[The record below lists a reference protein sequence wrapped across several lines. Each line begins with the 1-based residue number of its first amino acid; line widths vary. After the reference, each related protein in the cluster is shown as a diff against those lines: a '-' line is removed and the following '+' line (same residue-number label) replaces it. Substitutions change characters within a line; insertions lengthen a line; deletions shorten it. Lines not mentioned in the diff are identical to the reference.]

1 MNHVNDITARN
12 SAPRRVWHIPLGTLC
27 GWVVGSDL
35 LGESFMAISSVAP
48 KSPQAHGP
56 VGRAAQATTGRQ
68 PLLLWPPVVTAVVG
82 SLILIAVF
90 FMILPPRRA
99 LATAT
104 VEVQA
109 AEVKPDLPA
118 AEETPAPA
126 TVTSAPIAKLADN
139 LPTAMMAKA
148 PAAPALPVPESPAP
162 LLSIT
167 ERAAASQP
175 VQVDSN
181 PFVFLPE
188 TPNGKSTCQQ
198 YGTKVDFYD
207 TPTLAAGH
215 ALKEQKLLFVLHVA
229 GNFEEP
235 GFT

>member
-1 MNHVNDITARN
+1 
-12 SAPRRVWHIPLGTLC
+12 
-27 GWVVGSDL
+27 
-35 LGESFMAISSVAP
+35 MAMSSVVP
-48 KSPQAHGP
+48 RLPQASRP
-56 VGRAAQATTGRQ
+56 AGRRAQAGSGRQ

-104 VEVQA
+104 
-109 AEVKPDLPA
+109 AEGLATESTPNLPA
-118 AEETPAPA
+118 PEQIPAPA
-126 TVTSAPIAKLADN
+126 RVSLVPVSSAPTAKLADN
-139 LPTAMMAKA
+139 IPTAVMAKA
-148 PAAPALPVPESPAP
+148 PAAPAIAAEEP
-162 LLSIT
+162 
-167 ERAAASQP
+167 RAA
-175 VQVDSN
+175 QVDVH
-181 PFVFLPE
+181 PFAFIPE
-188 TPNGKSTCQQ
+188 TPVGNTACNQ

-215 ALKEQKLLFVLHVA
+215 AVNDQKLLFVLHVA